1 MGCDSF
7 DRIKMV
13 VVGLGVSEFELGSWI
28 LGFEI
33 LRLIIYTV
41 QNFVMYFMGKVFNKT
56 NT

>member
-13 VVGLGVSEFELGSWI
+13 VVGLGVNEFELGSWI

-41 QNFVMYFMGKVFNKT
+41 QNFVIYFMGKVCNKT